1 MTSSPPLVES
11 GNARTS
17 AYAPAAEAGAPR
29 HQCIQLLD
37 QFTLESGEVLRD
49 VRHAY
54 FLDGTLNAQRDNV
67 VVVFH
72 ALTGSGNAVGD
83 WWSEVAGPDRAID
96 TNQYAVLCTNL
107 LGSCYGTTGPSDPA
121 RRPFPAVTTRDMAR
135 LVGQLVTSL
144 HIPSVALAIG
154 GSLGGMVALE
164 FAASYPELTRNV
176 VVLASPAEHPSAA
189 VAWNHLQ
196 RRAIALGGD
205 DGLELARMIAM
216 MTYRTS
222 GELDDRFGRR
232 TTDDGSFAVAHYLS
246 RHGEK
251 LRARFDSRSYLTLL
265 DAMDTHDVGR
275 GRGGVRAALRPV
287 SGRVIGVAIP
297 GDLLYDP
304 RDVRRWTDDA
314 GAEYREMH
322 SVNGHD
328 GFLTEAAQVSALVR
342 EVLGDRLD
350 RPHDEPRGV
359 RRAAHAGH
367 GAAADVVILGY
378 GRIGR
383 ELAAQLVA
391 VVGSPSVRVVAVVD
405 RTGYVL
411 DASGIGAEQLAAL
424 ALAKESG
431 LGLVDTEHG
440 VRGSAAG
447 AIAEVHRNTP
457 SRPILV
463 DVTAGD
469 TGEEL
474 EAALA
479 AGMDIVLAN
488 KRPLADSRG
497 AGGGLA
503 RSAARRGRRMLHEAT
518 VGAGLPIIDTIGK
531 LQESGDVVLGIE
543 GCPSGTL
550 GYLFGELGAGTAFS
564 AALRTA
570 MSLGYTEPDP
580 REDLSGMDV
589 ARKALILGRLLG
601 FEGDLDAVEVES
613 LVPLALR
620 DLGAEEFLSRLGELD
635 ESWRARVDDASR
647 DGRVL
652 RYRATVSATSVR
664 VGLTAV
670 DSSSPLATLTGTDN
684 QFSITTRRYCDHPI
698 VITGPGAG
706 VGVTAAGVLN
716 DVLKLARSR

>member
-1 MTSSPPLVES
+1 MTSSPLVHSME
-11 GNARTS
+11 
-17 AYAPAAEAGAPR
+17 APGQTFAPGDDAGATR
-29 HQCIQLLD
+29 HQCVQLLD

-54 FLDGTLNAQRDNV
+54 YLDGTLNAQRDNL

-72 ALTGSGNAVGD
+72 ALTGSANAVGD
-83 WWSEVAGPDRAID
+83 WWSEVAGVDRAID
-96 TNQYAVLCTNL
+96 TRQYAVLCTNL
-107 LGSCYGTTGPSDPA
+107 LGSCYGTTGPSEPS

-135 LVGQLVTSL
+135 LVGQLVASL

-164 FAASYPELTRNV
+164 FAATYPALTRNV
-176 VVLASPAEHPSAA
+176 IVLASPAEHPSAA

-196 RRAIALGGD
+196 RRAIAMGGD
-205 DGLELARMIAM
+205 EGLELARMIAM

-222 GELDDRFGRR
+222 GELDERFGRR
-232 TTDDGSFAVAHYLS
+232 RNEEGSFAVAQYLS

-251 LRARFDSRSYLTLL
+251 LRARFDSHSYLTLL

-275 GRGGVRAALRPV
+275 GRGGIRAALRSV
-287 SGRVIGVAIP
+287 SARLVGVAIP

-314 GAEYREMH
+314 AAEYRAMH

-328 GFLTEAAQVSALVR
+328 GFLTETAQVSALVR
-342 EVLGDRLD
+342 EVLDERSG
-350 RPHDEPRGV
+350 RPHDEVRGV

-367 GAAADVVILGY
+367 AATADVVILGY

-383 ELAAQLVA
+383 ELAAQLGG
-391 VVGSPSVRVVAVVD
+391 VVGSPSARVVAVVD

-411 DASGIGAEQLAAL
+411 DPRGIGAEQLTEL

-431 LGLVDTEHG
+431 LGLADTPRG
-440 VRGSAAG
+440 VHGSAAE
-447 AIAEVHRNTP
+447 AITEVNRHAPT
-457 SRPILV
+457 RPILV

-469 TGEEL
+469 TGDEL

-488 KRPLADSRG
+488 KRPLADARG

-503 RSAARRGRRMLHEAT
+503 LSAARRGRRMLHEAT

-531 LQESGDVVLGIE
+531 LQESGDEVLGIE

-550 GYLFGELGAGTAFS
+550 GYLFGELGVGTPFS
-564 AALRTA
+564 TALRTA

-601 FEGDLDAVEVES
+601 FEGELASVEVES
-613 LVPLALR
+613 LVPESLR
-620 DLGAEEFLSRLGELD
+620 DVGADEFLGRLGELD
-635 ESWRARVDDASR
+635 SEWRVRVDEAAR

-652 RYRATVSATSVR
+652 RYRATVSSSSVR

-684 QFSITTRRYCDHPI
+684 QFSITTRRYRDHPI